1 MKQWFTTGN
10 GLKLASGQ
18 VRSGE
23 AYNQIATN
31 PTYGFPSLGWTG
43 IKVASDVH
51 AWNGKLIIV
60 VVLLPISGSE
70 YWLIVSSAGD
80 GTEDDAKAN
89 INIATSQI
97 KTILNDY
104 F

>member
-1 MKQWFTTGN
+1 MVYYWEWTKVSLGTGT
-10 GLKLASGQ
+10 
-18 VRSGE
+18 VGE

-43 IKVASDVH
+43 IHVATDVY

-60 VVLLPISGSE
+60 VLLLPISGSE

-89 INIATSQI
+89 INIASGQMKI
-97 KTILNDY
+97 ILNDY

>member
-1 MKQWFTTGN
+1 MVYYWEWSRVSLGTGTV
-10 GLKLASGQ
+10 A
-18 VRSGE
+18 E

-31 PTYGFPSLGWTG
+31 PTYGFPSAGWTG
-43 IKVASDVH
+43 IEVASDVH

-60 VVLLPISGSE
+60 VLLLPISGSD

-80 GTEDDAKAN
+80 GTEEQAKDN
-89 INIATSQI
+89 INVAVNQI
-97 KTILNDY
+97 KIILNDY

>member
-1 MKQWFTTGN
+1 MVYYWEWTRVSLGTGTV
-10 GLKLASGQ
+10 A
-18 VRSGE
+18 E

-31 PTYGFPSLGWTG
+31 PTYGFPSAGWTG
-43 IKVASDVH
+43 IEVASDVH

-60 VVLLPISGSE
+60 VLLLPISGSD

-80 GTEDDAKAN
+80 GTEEQAKDN
-89 INIATSQI
+89 INVAVNQI
-97 KTILNDY
+97 KIILNDY

>member
-1 MKQWFTTGN
+1 MVYYWEWSRVSLGTGTV
-10 GLKLASGQ
+10 A
-18 VRSGE
+18 E

-31 PTYGFPSLGWTG
+31 PTYGFPSVGWTG
-43 IKVASDVH
+43 IEVASDVH

-60 VVLLPISGSE
+60 VLLLPISGSD

-80 GTEDDAKAN
+80 GTEEQAKDN
-89 INIATSQI
+89 INVAVNQI
-97 KTILNDY
+97 KIILNDY